1 MALQEQT
8 YGGATT
14 RDRAAEM
21 LAEEV
26 AETLRA
32 QAQSMGAGHTSWG
45 SRDHGAGRVAR
56 RRRLSRDRGGR
67 ERANRAGANRF
78 TAARRRTQ
86 RRCRLR

>member
-14 RDRAAEM
+14 RDRAAE
-21 LAEEV
+21 AEEV

-32 QAQSMGAGHTSWG
+32 QAQSMGAGHTSRG

-67 ERANRAGANRF
+67 ERANRAGADRF